1 MELASL
7 DSIPDNLIDN
17 AAVLGV
23 LSLVTAVLFLID
35 LAGPRGRSTSKHS
48 QTEKQDAEKIS
59 FGYPTLPRENKDE
72 PKTDKT
78 DKNSLQKPKFF
89 PEKFKKVYK
98 REQADKI
105 LENEENIKT
114 IQNDTR
120 DDVDTFI
127 QSQSNGY
134 HKFNDKQPDEDSSF
148 EKMEKSKYGSVR
160 NGNSRLFM
168 ETEPIQKIPSRQSSK
183 QLEKYLKNTDTPT
196 FSSKQYEEEMVK
208 NMSYLKLLDEKH
220 KAAKRTEDKFY
231 EPESSKG
238 HQIHKDY
245 KRNISQQTGSPIS
258 VEREKQRHWE
268 TFDEESLPPF
278 SVKEDYLPELQTPVF
293 ARIKENK
300 QQKSYNIYDNY
311 SNYVS
316 SNGKKEENSQTDSL
330 RSKTSTLKTKPPTLQ
345 QIAEY
350 FGLEQKKWPKT
361 EKREAAS
368 QVDKDELPVVS
379 FLLPMSAIRET
390 KESGDYRN
398 EPTSPTDPGYV
409 QYTAQ
414 NWNERLNRNY
424 SPRTPRHSPT
434 D

>member
-1 MELASL
+1 M
-7 DSIPDNLIDN
+7 IDN

-59 FGYPTLPRENKDE
+59 FGYPTLPRENKE
-72 PKTDKT
+72 ELKT
-78 DKNSLQKPKFF
+78 DKNSLPKPKFF

-98 REQADKI
+98 REQADKV
-105 LENEENIKT
+105 LENPETNEN
-114 IQNDTR
+114 

-127 QSQSNGY
+127 QSQANGY
-134 HKFNDKQPDEDSSF
+134 HKFTDKQPEENPSF
-148 EKMEKSKYGSVR
+148 EKMDKSKYGSVR
-160 NGNSRLFM
+160 NGNSRLFI
-168 ETEPIQKIPSRQSSK
+168 ENEPFHKAPPRQNNK
-183 QLEKYLKNTDTPT
+183 QLEKHSKNPESPT
-196 FSSKQYEEEMVK
+196 FSSQQYEEEMLK
-208 NMSYLKLLDEKH
+208 NISYLRLLDEKQKVSK
-220 KAAKRTEDKFY
+220 KAEDKFN
-231 EPESSKG
+231 EPESSKSY
-238 HQIHKDY
+238 QAFKDY
-245 KRNISQQTGSPIS
+245 KRNLSQQMDNQVQS
-258 VEREKQRHWE
+258 VEREKQKHWE

-278 SVKEDYLPELQTPVF
+278 SIKEDYLPELQTPVF

-311 SNYVS
+311 SNYASPNV
-316 SNGKKEENSQTDSL
+316 KKEDSNTDSL

-361 EKREAAS
+361 EKKEAAS

-379 FLLPMSAIRET
+379 FLLPMSAVRDT
-390 KESGDYRN
+390 KQNGDFRN
-398 EPTSPTDPGYV
+398 EPVSPTDPGYV

-414 NWNERLNRNY
+414 NWNERLHRNY
-424 SPRTPRHSPT
+424 SGRTPRHSPT